1 MQKPLILENSQKN
14 LLFPLN
20 VYKFVSK
27 SVDIL
32 AKRIWPHCYRDI
44 ILMETTGSHG
54 LLGQVTWH
62 AIAWNLKMKRF
73 CCIKKLINL
82 ANHNDSSKYRVLSQ
96 NSVSESYSYVLAI
109 PKDRTRHLR
118 FSIGKGASINYFDRI
133 YDTSPVGW
141 QVYYISLCIHY
152 IWHLVKPLFVNIDS
166 WDNARRRTAVTLPRL
181 LMIGTTT
188 RQQYTYRKTAVGH
201 CIQNV

>member
-1 MQKPLILENSQKN
+1 MVAIEHCDQNCTHLCPKQYILTKMQKPLILENSQKI

-96 NSVSESYSYVLAI
+96 NSVSESYSYVCFVY
-109 PKDRTRHLR
+109 T
-118 FSIGKGASINYFDRI
+118 KG
-133 YDTSPVGW
+133 
-141 QVYYISLCIHY
+141 
-152 IWHLVKPLFVNIDS
+152 
-166 WDNARRRTAVTLPRL
+166 
-181 LMIGTTT
+181 
-188 RQQYTYRKTAVGH
+188 
-201 CIQNV
+201 